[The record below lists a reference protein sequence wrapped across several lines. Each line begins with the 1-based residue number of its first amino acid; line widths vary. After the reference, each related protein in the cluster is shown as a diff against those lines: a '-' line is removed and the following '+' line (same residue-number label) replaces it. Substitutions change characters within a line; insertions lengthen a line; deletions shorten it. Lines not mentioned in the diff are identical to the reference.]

1 MHVSHV
7 SCRLAGQNREHI
19 DTEHQYRSD
28 IDRYKQ
34 ERNRACSKLN
44 TLQEQMKNNTAKL
57 KEQEALYYEGRK
69 QYQNRKQDLEDQI
82 SDRLGKLR

>member
-1 MHVSHV
+1 MHV
-7 SCRLAGQNREHI
+7 SCRFAGQNREHI

-28 IDRYKQ
+28 TERYRQ

-44 TLQEQMKNNTAKL
+44 ILEEQMKNKTAKL
-57 KEQEALYYEGRK
+57 TEQEALYYEDRK
-69 QYQNRKQDLEDQI
+69 QLENRIQDLEDQI